1 MILFAEAVENRTRLS
16 WADRVRIRRHPDR
29 TAQIL
34 YAARPALMNKC
45 SALPE
50 RLEDFGT
57 GFKKGFRIPAER
69 V

>member
-1 MILFAEAVENRTRLS
+1 LILFAEAVENHIRLS
-16 WADRVRIRRHPDR
+16 WADRVRIRRHQTEPHR
-29 TAQIL
+29 SL
-34 YAARPALMNKC
+34 YAARLALMNKC